1 MENGLSIDTDLLDL
15 EWSWT
20 A

>member
-1 MENGLSIDTDLLDL
+1 MAFDWYQNLDL